1 MSAVGKNGTV
11 GGAEHDA
18 AMTTFTIIPSGAFSL
33 REAAE
38 FGFGQ
43 RTAERFD
50 GVFRLAFCVDGYGA
64 QVGVELRQDP
74 QGVHGIVHGS
84 GQQVDIPAVRSQ
96 VARVLSLDHD
106 AQGFADVGSRDPVI
120 GRLQAVAPGLLPPLF
135 YSPYEAAIWSVLSAR
150 RTGHQM
156 AEVRRRLSAQHGRV
170 FDLAGQRT
178 AALPTPEQ
186 LLGVGEF
193 PGINAEKMTR
203 MHAIARA
210 ALTGRLDADRLR
222 SLGPEITTQE
232 MLHLK
237 GIGPFY
243 ASLITIRAVGF
254 ADIPPVDEPIVRELV
269 TRLYHLPEPCT
280 PERFLEIADAWRPY
294 RTWASV
300 LIRAAASRLD
310 SHEPSA
316 IGA

>member
-1 MSAVGKNGTV
+1 MA
-11 GGAEHDA
+11 
-18 AMTTFTIIPSGAFSL
+18 TFTIVPSGAFSL
-33 REAAE
+33 RESAE

-43 RTAERFD
+43 RSAERFD
-50 GVFRLAFCVDGYGA
+50 GVFRLAFCLDGYAA
-64 QVGVELRQDP
+64 QVGVELRQDAR
-74 QGVHGIVHGS
+74 GVHGVVRGLDQRPET
-84 GQQVDIPAVRSQ
+84 GAALPAVRAQ

-106 AQGFADVGSRDPVI
+106 AAGFAAVGRRDPII
-120 GRLQAVAPGLLPPLF
+120 GRLQSVAPGLLPPLF

-156 AEVRRRLSAQHGRV
+156 AEVRRRLSFQHGRV
-170 FDLAGQRT
+170 FDLAGQRS
-178 AALPTPEQ
+178 AALPTPQQ
-186 LLGVGEF
+186 LLAVHEF

-203 MHAIARA
+203 MQGIARA
-210 ALTGRLDADRLR
+210 ALAGRLDADRLK

-232 MLHLK
+232 MQHLK

-254 ADIPPVDEPIVRELV
+254 ADVPPVEEPIVRELV
-269 TRLYHLPEPCT
+269 TRLYRLSEPCT

-294 RTWASV
+294 RTWAAV
-300 LIRAAASRLD
+300 LIRAATSRLAAK
-310 SHEPSA
+310 EPSA